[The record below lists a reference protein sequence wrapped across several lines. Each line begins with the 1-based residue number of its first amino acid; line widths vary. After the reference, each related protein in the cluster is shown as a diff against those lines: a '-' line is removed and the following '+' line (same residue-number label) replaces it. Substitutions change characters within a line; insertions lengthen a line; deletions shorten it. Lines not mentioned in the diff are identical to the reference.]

1 MLLTVLTGVY
11 VFVALI
17 LIFFVLVQDP
27 KGGAASGI
35 FGGGGGS
42 NSLFGSTGSDNFFT
56 KVTKGAAIAFAL
68 ISLALTY
75 LISHPSGSV
84 MDNVNLPPAQ
94 TAPATTQPT
103 TPAAPAPSPAEKPAE
118 TK

>member
-1 MLLTVLTGVY
+1 MLLTVLTSIY

-27 KGGAASGI
+27 KGGAAGGI
-35 FGGGGGS
+35 FGSSGGS

-56 KVTKGAAIAFAL
+56 KVTKGAAILFAVL
-68 ISLALTY
+68 SIALTY
-75 LISHPSGSV
+75 VISHPSGSV
-84 MDNVNLPPAQ
+84 MDGSLPAAMP
-94 TAPATTQPT
+94 TQPVAPE
-103 TPAAPAPSPAEKPAE
+103 TPAEAPIEKPVE

>member
-1 MLLTVLTGVY
+1 MLLTVLTCFY

-56 KVTKGAAIAFAL
+56 KVTKGAAIVFAVL
-68 ISLALTY
+68 SIGLTY
-75 LISHPSGSV
+75 VISHPSGSV
-84 MDNVNLPPAQ
+84 MDGAALPAV
-94 TAPATTQPT
+94 APVAPE
-103 TPAAPAPSPAEKPAE
+103 TPAAPSEAPGLAPTEKPDRP
-118 TK
+118 K